1 MPPEGPPCSAWY
13 LLLVQ
18 EAVLVRKGSH
28 MDGAKKAVENA
39 ASKLK
44 AETAAAS
51 AVLASSL
58 AVSAGPST

>member
-1 MPPEGPPCSAWY
+1 
-13 LLLVQ
+13 VQ